1 MRTRDMTVG
10 KPAKMILA
18 FALPMMA
25 GNIFQQLYTIVD
37 AFFVGR
43 FAGMNALAAVGAA
56 DWLSWLVFGIAWGYT
71 QGFSVLISQR
81 FGAGDAQGLKKAV
94 ANSVTL
100 TGIICV
106 AISVAS
112 LILAR
117 PMLRLLETPDEIMT
131 DASVYLYVLFGA
143 LPILGAYNVQAGILR
158 AVGDARTPLYAMI
171 IASFTNIGLD
181 ALFVIWF
188 QWGVP
193 GAAAATVIAQGAS
206 AVYCYVIL
214 RRIPQVRLTKAE
226 LKMEKATCR
235 ELIRLGTPTAMQN
248 IVIGVGGTAVQ
259 RVVNQYGTV
268 FVAGFTATNKL
279 YGLMEMASVSLGG
292 ALSAYVG
299 QNYGA
304 GKFRRIR
311 QGVRVGAGITVAVSF
326 VIAGLLFLFGRP
338 VLSLFIES
346 PDAKLIS
353 DCLDVAQN
361 YLNAM
366 LVGLFVL
373 YLLHAY
379 RCALQGMGDTVT
391 PMVSGVVELLMRV
404 GAVMILPMFIGEWG
418 VYFAELCA
426 WFGAMVLLVSAYY
439 IRIRK
444 LPDGDFAEGGR

>member
-10 KPAKMILA
+10 KPAKIILQ

-37 AFFVGR
+37 AFFVGQY
-43 FAGMNALAAVGAA
+43 AGMNALAAVGAA

-94 ANSVTL
+94 GNSVTL

-106 AISVAS
+106 TIAVIS
-112 LILAR
+112 LLLAV
-117 PMLRLLETPDEIMT
+117 PALHLLQTPADIMQ
-131 DASVYLYVLFGA
+131 DATVYLYILFAA

-158 AVGDARTPLYAMI
+158 AVGDARTPLYAMV

-188 QWGVP
+188 HWGVP
-193 GAAAATVIAQGAS
+193 GAAAATVIAQGVS

-214 RRIPQVRLTKAE
+214 RRIPQVRLTAE
-226 LKMEKATCR
+226 ELRPER
-235 ELIRLGTPTAMQN
+235 ETVLRLVKLGTPTAMQN
-248 IVIGVGGTAVQ
+248 IVIGVGGTAIQ
-259 RVVNQYGTV
+259 RVVNGYGTV

-304 GKFRRIR
+304 RKYRRIR
-311 QGVRVGAGITVAVSF
+311 EGVRVGAGITTAVSF
-326 VIAGLLFLFGRP
+326 VIAGILFLCGRG
-338 VLSLFIES
+338 VLGWFVNA
-346 PDAKLIS
+346 PDAKLVN
-353 DCLDVAQN
+353 DCLDVAQR

-391 PMVSGVVELLMRV
+391 PMVSGVVELIMRV
-404 GAVMILPMFIGEWG
+404 GAVMILPIWIGEWG

-439 IRIRK
+439 IRVRK
-444 LPDGDFAEGGR
+444 LPDADLTEGGT

>member
-10 KPAKMILA
+10 KPAKMILQ

-37 AFFVGR
+37 AFFVGQY
-43 FAGMNALAAVGAA
+43 AGMNALAAVGAA

-94 ANSVTL
+94 GNSVAL

-106 AISVAS
+106 AIAVVSLLLSVPA
-112 LILAR
+112 LH
-117 PMLRLLETPDEIMT
+117 LLQTPEDIMQ
-131 DASVYLYVLFGA
+131 DATVYLYVLFAA

-193 GAAAATVIAQGAS
+193 GAAAATVIAQGVS

-214 RRIPQVRLTKAE
+214 RRIPQVRLTRDE
-226 LKMEKATCR
+226 LKMEKATVSH
-235 ELIRLGTPTAMQN
+235 LIRLGTPTAMQN

-259 RVVNQYGTV
+259 RVVNGYGTV

-299 QNYGA
+299 QNFGA
-304 GKFRRIR
+304 KKFRRIR
-311 QGVRVGAGITVAVSF
+311 EGVRVGARMTVVVSF
-326 VIAGLLFLFGRP
+326 LIAGLLFLCGRG
-338 VLSLFIES
+338 VLSWFVNA
-346 PDAKLIS
+346 PDAKLVN
-353 DCLDVAQN
+353 DCLDVAQR

-391 PMVSGVVELLMRV
+391 PMVSGVVELVMRV

-426 WFGAMVLLVSAYY
+426 WLGAMVLLVSAYY
-439 IRIRK
+439 IRVRK
-444 LPDGDFAEGGR
+444 LPDADLTEGGK